1 MGGTAVFK
9 KRGGVTSDGA
19 SNMPV
24 VGHGLNTRV
33 FQSLLNCLGRGEAH
47 LTLHMHEPRVIL
59 EGLDGGAEGGAWN
72 VLDEGGDGVGVP
84 FRGAQSGPRSRNFA
98 CREIGE

>member
-24 VGHGLNTRV
+24 VGHGLDTRV
-33 FQSLLNCLGRGEAH
+33 FQSPEHCLGRGEAH
-47 LTLHMHEPRVIL
+47 LPLHMHEPRVIL
-59 EGLDGGAEGGAWN
+59 EGLDGGAEAEAWKF
-72 VLDEGGDGVGVP
+72 LDDGGDEVGVL
-84 FRGAQSGPRSRNFA
+84 FGEAQSGPRSRNFA

>member
-24 VGHGLNTRV
+24 VGHGLDTRV
-33 FQSLLNCLGRGEAH
+33 FQSPEHCLGLGEAH
-47 LTLHMHEPRVIL
+47 LPLHTHEPLTLL
-59 EGLDGGAEGGAWN
+59 EGLDGGAKGGAWN

-84 FRGAQSGPRSRNFA
+84 FRETQSGPRSRNCA
-98 CREIGE
+98 CREFEE